1 MQLEMGQK
9 NIEDKALIL
18 SCVDDDDDD
27 DDDVRDKMG
36 TGL

>member
-9 NIEDKALIL
+9 KIEDKALIL
-18 SCVDDDDDD
+18 SCVDDDDD
-27 DDDVRDKMG
+27 VRDKMG

>member
-27 DDDVRDKMG
+27 VRDKMG